1 MCECAEKQYA
11 NMKMCKY
18 EICRWTILAVAILIS
33 VIAGAQGGIDNIRN
47 QPYMKNAISV
57 DCERAMTTSDMRI
70 CANLAY
76 QRSDSILVS
85 IYYRLLTESTS
96 KEKVILINLQK
107 QWRAFRDR
115 HCGVV
120 WDKYEGGS
128 MQSIVY
134 LICLREMTENRVEE
148 LKLLLEE

>member
-1 MCECAEKQYA
+1 MRKVKYA
-11 NMKMCKY
+11 NMKMCKCVNMK
-18 EICRWTILAVAILIS
+18 ICRWVIPVAATLIS
-33 VIAGAQGGIDNIRN
+33 TNAGAQGGIDNIRD

-85 IYYRLLTESTS
+85 IYNQLLTESTS

-134 LICLREMTENRVEE
+134 LVCLREMTENRVKE
-148 LKLLLEE
+148 LRLLLEE